1 MKTAQVGIL
10 IAVALLVQ
18 TTVVRIGAGGGI
30 PVDLVLIVVVLT
42 ALQRGPVVGLWAGTF
57 GGLFQDALSGG
68 IIGVSGLT
76 KTIVGVGSGV
86 AGSRFILGT
95 AWHRLAFVIG
105 VSLVHSFCYLG
116 IYSLIGLESPM
127 LPLNAVGVE
136 AGLNGVVAILGPWLF
151 RVMPAMFHR
160 FRQGRNPLNRRRWM
174 TS

>member
-1 MKTAQVGIL
+1 MKTAYIGVL

-105 VSLVHSFCYLG
+105 VSLVHAFCYLG

>member
-1 MKTAQVGIL
+1 MKTAYVGVL
-10 IAVALLVQ
+10 ITVALLVQ
-18 TTVVRIGAGGGI
+18 TTVVRIGAGGGP

-95 AWHRLAFVIG
+95 VWHRLTFVIG
-105 VSLVHSFCYLG
+105 ASLVHAFCYLG

-151 RVMPAMFHR
+151 RVIPAMFHR

>member
-18 TTVVRIGAGGGI
+18 TTVIKIGAGGGT
-30 PVDLVLIVVVLT
+30 PVDFVLIVVVLT

-76 KTIVGVGSGV
+76 KTIIGVGSGV
-86 AGSRFILGT
+86 VGSRFILGT
-95 AWHRLAFVIG
+95 VWHRLAFVIG
-105 VSLVHSFCYLG
+105 ASLVQAFSYLG
-116 IYSLIGLESPM
+116 IYSLIGLKSPM
-127 LPLNAVGVE
+127 VSFNAVGVE
-136 AGLNGVVAILGPWLF
+136 AGLNGVVAIVVPWLF

-160 FRQGRNPLNRRRWM
+160 FRQGRNPLNRRRWT